1 MVKIPVD
8 GIEKGEPDVIERRAV
23 PEQVLSITLGSAAA
37 CMRALLH
44 IYSSCVLE
52 PVWGSDASSNN
63 CLEAPL
69 GLSVELTR
77 LAYVVFREIIRR
89 LSQLIGTKCVRR
101 FLAAF

>member
-1 MVKIPVD
+1 MRITRAGV
-8 GIEKGEPDVIERRAV
+8 EKREPDVIERRAV
-23 PEQVLSITLGSAAA
+23 LEQVLSIALGSAAS
-37 CMRALLH
+37 CMRALLNV
-44 IYSSCVLE
+44 YSSCAFE
-52 PVWGSDASSNN
+52 PVWDSDASSNS

-101 FLAAF
+101 FIAAL